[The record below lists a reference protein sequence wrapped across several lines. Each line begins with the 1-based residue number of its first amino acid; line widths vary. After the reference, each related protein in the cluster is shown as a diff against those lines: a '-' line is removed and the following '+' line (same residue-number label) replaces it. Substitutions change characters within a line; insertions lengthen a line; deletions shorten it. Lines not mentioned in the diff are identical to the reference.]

1 MEYVPVPMEILMYRE
16 KLGLGKVNEKEKMP
30 IGDFTIELENV
41 RLGLLFQSQ
50 INQDRGLLEEYCE
63 RGINLLG
70 VVDDVPTEMVSM
82 SYKKTAQMMY

>member
-41 RLGLLFQSQ
+41 RLGLLFQS
-50 INQDRGLLEEYCE
+50 
-63 RGINLLG
+63 
-70 VVDDVPTEMVSM
+70 
-82 SYKKTAQMMY
+82 